1 MTDQFEQ
8 EHDSQPLV
16 EHLTELRDRLVKGVG
31 SIFIVFIALIYFAR
45 DIYNFVAQPLM
56 QALEGT
62 STMIATDVT
71 ATFLTPFKLTFFVAV
86 FIAMPVLLYQIWAFI
101 APALYRNEKRLAKPI
116 FASSIILFYV
126 GIAFAY
132 FIVLPPIFM
141 FFNAITPEDV
151 ALMPDITTFLN
162 LVIKLFFAF
171 GLAFE
176 IPVVTVI
183 LVTAGIISPDGL
195 SQKRPYVVVACF
207 VIAMLMTPPD
217 VVSQSML
224 AFPMWGL
231 FEIGIFFGRL
241 AIKNRPPEDPEDD
254 DTLAEDSE
262 SDHTEADKPVT
273 KITSHDDN
281 ADSILKKN

>member
-1 MTDQFEQ
+1 MTDEFEEEQ
-8 EHDSQPLV
+8 ETQPLV
-16 EHLTELRDRLVKGVG
+16 EHLTELRDRLVRAVLAVVI
-31 SIFIVFIALIYFAR
+31 IFISLIYFAR

-71 ATFLTPFKLTFFVAV
+71 ATFLTPFKLTFFVSV
-86 FIAMPVLLYQIWAFI
+86 FIAMPFLLYQIWAFI

-116 FASSIILFYV
+116 FASSIILFYL

-141 FFNAITPEDV
+141 FFNAITPDDV
-151 ALMPDITTFLN
+151 ALMPDITTFLS

-176 IPVVTVI
+176 IPVATVI
-183 LVTAGIISPDGL
+183 LVTAGVISPEGL
-195 SQKRPYVVVACF
+195 AQKRPYVIVACF

-217 VVSQSML
+217 VVSQSLL

-231 FEIGIFFGRL
+231 FEIGIFFGKL
-241 AIKNRPPEDPEDD
+241 AIKNRPAQTEE
-254 DTLAEDSE
+254 SE
-262 SDHTEADKPVT
+262 EA
-273 KITSHDDN
+273 
-281 ADSILKKN
+281 

>member
-1 MTDQFEQ
+1 MTDEFEEEQ
-8 EHDSQPLV
+8 ETQPLV
-16 EHLTELRDRLVKGVG
+16 AHLTELRDRLVRGVLAVVV
-31 SIFIVFIALIYFAR
+31 IFISLIYFAR
-45 DIYNFVAQPLM
+45 DIYNFVAQPLI

-71 ATFLTPFKLTFFVAV
+71 ATFLTPFKLTFFVSV
-86 FIAMPVLLYQIWAFI
+86 FIAMPFLLYQIWAFI

-116 FASSIILFYV
+116 FASSVILFYL

-141 FFNAITPEDV
+141 FFNAITPDDV
-151 ALMPDITTFLN
+151 ALMPDITTFLS

-176 IPVVTVI
+176 IPVATVI
-183 LVTAGIISPDGL
+183 LVTAGIISPNGL
-195 SQKRPYVVVACF
+195 AQKRPYVIVACF

-217 VVSQSML
+217 VVSQSLL

-241 AIKNRPPEDPEDD
+241 AIKN
-254 DTLAEDSE
+254 
-262 SDHTEADKPVT
+262 KPVQT
-273 KITSHDDN
+273 EESEE
-281 ADSILKKN
+281 A

>member
-1 MTDQFEQ
+1 MTDEFEEEQ
-8 EHDSQPLV
+8 ETQPLV
-16 EHLTELRDRLVKGVG
+16 AHLTELRDRLVRAVLAVV
-31 SIFIVFIALIYFAR
+31 IVFISLIYFAR
-45 DIYNFVAQPLM
+45 DIYNFVAQPLI

-71 ATFLTPFKLTFFVAV
+71 ATFLTPFKLTFFVSV
-86 FIAMPVLLYQIWAFI
+86 FIAMPFLLYQIWAFI

-116 FASSIILFYV
+116 FASSIILFYL

-141 FFNAITPEDV
+141 FFNAITPDDV
-151 ALMPDITTFLN
+151 ALMPDITTFLS

-176 IPVVTVI
+176 IPVATVI
-183 LVTAGIISPDGL
+183 LVTAGIISPEGL
-195 SQKRPYVVVACF
+195 AQKRPYVIVACF

-217 VVSQSML
+217 IVSQSLL

-231 FEIGIFFGRL
+231 FEIGIFFGKL
-241 AIKNRPPEDPEDD
+241 AIKNRPAQTEE
-254 DTLAEDSE
+254 SE
-262 SDHTEADKPVT
+262 EA
-273 KITSHDDN
+273 
-281 ADSILKKN
+281 

>member
-1 MTDQFEQ
+1 MTDEFEQ
-8 EHDSQPLV
+8 EQETQPLV
-16 EHLTELRDRLVKGVG
+16 EHLTELRDRLVRAVLAVVI
-31 SIFIVFIALIYFAR
+31 IFISLIYFAR

-71 ATFLTPFKLTFFVAV
+71 ATFLTPFKLTFFVSV
-86 FIAMPVLLYQIWAFI
+86 FIAMPFLLYQIWAFI

-116 FASSIILFYV
+116 FASSIVLFYL

-141 FFNAITPEDV
+141 FFNAITPDDV
-151 ALMPDITTFLN
+151 ALMPDITTFLS

-176 IPVVTVI
+176 IPVATVI
-183 LVTAGIISPDGL
+183 LVTAGVISPEGL
-195 SQKRPYVVVACF
+195 AQKRPYVIVACF

-217 VVSQSML
+217 VVSQSLL

-231 FEIGIFFGRL
+231 FEIGIFFGKL
-241 AIKNRPPEDPEDD
+241 AIKNRPAQTEE
-254 DTLAEDSE
+254 SE
-262 SDHTEADKPVT
+262 EA
-273 KITSHDDN
+273 
-281 ADSILKKN
+281 

>member
-1 MTDQFEQ
+1 MTDEFEEEQ
-8 EHDSQPLV
+8 ETQPLV
-16 EHLTELRDRLVKGVG
+16 EHLTELRDRLVRAVLAVVI
-31 SIFIVFIALIYFAR
+31 IFISLIYFAR

-71 ATFLTPFKLTFFVAV
+71 ATFLTPFKLTFFVSV
-86 FIAMPVLLYQIWAFI
+86 FIAMPFLLYQIWAFI

-116 FASSIILFYV
+116 FASSIVLFYL

-141 FFNAITPEDV
+141 FFNAITPDDV
-151 ALMPDITTFLN
+151 ALMPDITTFLS

-176 IPVVTVI
+176 IPVATVI
-183 LVTAGIISPDGL
+183 LVTAGVISPEGL
-195 SQKRPYVVVACF
+195 AQKRPYVIVACF

-217 VVSQSML
+217 VVSQSLL

-231 FEIGIFFGRL
+231 FEIGIFFGKL
-241 AIKNRPPEDPEDD
+241 AIKNRPAQTEE
-254 DTLAEDSE
+254 SE
-262 SDHTEADKPVT
+262 EA
-273 KITSHDDN
+273 
-281 ADSILKKN
+281 

>member
-1 MTDQFEQ
+1 MTDEFEEEQ
-8 EHDSQPLV
+8 ETQPLV
-16 EHLTELRDRLVKGVG
+16 AHLTELRDRLVRAVLAVVV
-31 SIFIVFIALIYFAR
+31 IFISLIYFAR
-45 DIYNFVAQPLM
+45 DIYNFVAQPLI

-71 ATFLTPFKLTFFVAV
+71 ATFLTPFKLTFFVSV
-86 FIAMPVLLYQIWAFI
+86 FIAMPFLLYQIWAFI

-116 FASSIILFYV
+116 FASSVILFYL

-141 FFNAITPEDV
+141 FFNAVTPDDV
-151 ALMPDITTFLN
+151 ALMPDITTFLS

-176 IPVVTVI
+176 IPVATVI

-195 SQKRPYVVVACF
+195 AQKRPYVIVACF

-217 VVSQSML
+217 VVSQSLL

-241 AIKNRPPEDPEDD
+241 AIKNKPIQTEE
-254 DTLAEDSE
+254 SE
-262 SDHTEADKPVT
+262 EA
-273 KITSHDDN
+273 
-281 ADSILKKN
+281 

>member
-1 MTDQFEQ
+1 MNHEFEEEQ
-8 EHDSQPLV
+8 ESQPLV
-16 EHLTELRDRLVKGVG
+16 AHLTELRDRLVKGVLAVA
-31 SIFIVFIALIYFAR
+31 IVFISLIYFAR

-56 QALEGT
+56 QALEGS

-71 ATFLTPFKLTFFVAV
+71 ATFLTPFKLTFFVSV
-86 FIAMPVLLYQIWAFI
+86 FIAMPFLLYQIWAFI

-116 FASSIILFYV
+116 FLSSIVLFYL

-141 FFNAITPEDV
+141 FFNAVTPDDV
-151 ALMPDITTFLN
+151 ALMPDITTFLG

-183 LVTAGIISPDGL
+183 LVIAGVISPEGL
-195 SQKRPYVVVACF
+195 SKKRPYVIVACF

-217 VVSQSML
+217 VVSQSLL
-224 AFPMWGL
+224 AFPMWAL
-231 FEIGIFFGRL
+231 FEIGIFFGKL
-241 AIKNRPPEDPEDD
+241 AIKNRP
-254 DTLAEDSE
+254 AEAVDESE
-262 SDHTEADKPVT
+262 EA
-273 KITSHDDN
+273 
-281 ADSILKKN
+281 